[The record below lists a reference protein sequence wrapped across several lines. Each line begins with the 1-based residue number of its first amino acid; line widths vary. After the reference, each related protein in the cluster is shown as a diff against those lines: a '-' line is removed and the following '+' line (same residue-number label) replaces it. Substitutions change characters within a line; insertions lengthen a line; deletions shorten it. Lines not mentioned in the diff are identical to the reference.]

1 MSQDDS
7 KTGYLDGWKPWRI
20 TRYYFFIG
28 LTLFFLILPW
38 ITVNDNH
45 FFLLSFDKLKLHLFF
60 IQFDMQEM
68 YLMPFLLML
77 MFIGIFGMT
86 VLGGRVF
93 CGWICPQ
100 TIFRVIYRDLIETK
114 LLGIRKRIKNKQQ
127 EPDYSLNNNQLKRV
141 VAILIWTALSFIATA
156 NLLWFFVPPEDF
168 FAYLASPMD
177 HPILFGTLI
186 ITALFL
192 VFDIVM
198 IKEEWCE
205 YVCPYSRIQSV
216 LYDEDTVMTIYDPH
230 RGGAIYDKDH
240 QKSFNSLADL
250 RSADSS
256 AECTMC
262 ESCVTICPTH
272 IDIRKG
278 LQLECINCLEC
289 ADACTQVMG
298 ALGKPSLIRWS
309 SEKEV
314 LYQNGKTSFFRSKIK
329 GYIVT
334 LVAITAILIFMGSE
348 KELMLLNINKE
359 NRLYSMDTRT
369 DDGTIRVKNDYI
381 FLLQN
386 TQNVDHKYYFEVI
399 SPKGMEGKIKLLKPS
414 EPFTVR
420 PGIKKKK
427 IVTLYTTDVLVED
440 SRKDS
445 VIPITIRAYAI
456 DANDTI
462 TVHRDS
468 TFVFPR
474 YDKYQ
479 EMIVE

>member
-1 MSQDDS
+1 MSQEKSATD
-7 KTGYLDGWKPWRI
+7 YLKGWRSWRI
-20 TRYYFFIG
+20 TRYYFFIA
-28 LTLFFLILPW
+28 LTAFFLILPW
-38 ITVNDNH
+38 ITVNGNH
-45 FFLLSFDKLKLHLFF
+45 FFLLSFDKLKLHLMFV
-60 IQFDMQEM
+60 QFDMQEM

-114 LLGIRKRIKNKQQ
+114 LLGIRKRIKNKQI
-127 EPDYSLNNNQLKRV
+127 EPDYSESSNQIKRV
-141 VAILIWTALSFIATA
+141 VAILLWTALSFIATA

-168 FAYLASPMD
+168 FAYLANPTEHLMLVG
-177 HPILFGTLI
+177 ILV

-192 VFDIVM
+192 VADIVM
-198 IKEEWCE
+198 IKEDWCE

-230 RGGAIYDKDH
+230 RGGAIYNENS
-240 QKSFNSLADL
+240 QKQVDSLSELHKLDQ
-250 RSADSS
+250 S

-272 IDIRKG
+272 IDIRQG
-278 LQLECINCLEC
+278 LQLACINCLEC
-289 ADACTQVMG
+289 SDACTQVMG
-298 ALGKPSLIRWS
+298 KLGKPSLIRWS

-314 LYQNGKTSFFRSKIK
+314 LFQNGKTDFFRPKIK
-329 GYIVT
+329 GYIAT
-334 LVAITAILIFMGSE
+334 LLAIVVILGLMGSE

-359 NRLYSMDTRT
+359 NRLYSIDIDRDTQKV
-369 DDGTIRVKNDYI
+369 RVKNDYI

-386 TQNVDHKYYFEVI
+386 TQDVDHKYYFDVI
-399 SPKGMEGKIKLLKPS
+399 APKEYEGKIMVLKPS
-414 EPFTVR
+414 EPFKVK
-420 PGIKKKK
+420 PNIKKKK
-427 IVTLYTTDVLVED
+427 IVTLYTPELLVQEE
-440 SRKDS
+440 RKDT

-456 DANDTI
+456 DAKDTI
-462 TVHRDS
+462 VVERKS

-474 YDKYQ
+474 YDKYKEGVKQ
-479 EMIVE
+479 